1 MKLYIYEHC
10 PFCARVAFVA
20 NALNLDLEYQ
30 VVDYAD
36 ANTLIDLIGK
46 KMVPVLEKDDGTV
59 MAESLDIIA
68 LFIEQAG
75 LDTTH
80 QPSEAV
86 LAFQQQAFPLVQGI
100 GYPRYTRLGLKEY
113 PTQASHEA
121 WRAKKETPELNF
133 ERLLAET
140 DHLVSQVN
148 ERLVSAQQLLEIE
161 QGQSALSLVD
171 QAVMF
176 SLLRVFYAESS
187 IEWPEDLQQWMEKN
201 AAKEG
206 ATLLRA

>member
-10 PFCARVAFVA
+10 PFCARVAFIA
-20 NALNLDLEYQ
+20 NALNLPLEYQ

-46 KMVPVLEKDDGTV
+46 KMVPVLEKDDGSV

-75 LDTTH
+75 LDATH

-86 LAFQQQAFPLVQGI
+86 LSFQQQAFALVQGI

-113 PTQASHEA
+113 PSQASHDA

-133 ERLLAET
+133 ERLLAQTPE
-140 DHLVSQVN
+140 LVAQVN
-148 ERLVSAQQLLEIE
+148 ERLVQALELLAIE
-161 QGQSALSLVD
+161 QGQSSLSLVD

-176 SLLRVFYAESS
+176 SLLRAFYAEPS
-187 IEWPEDLQQWMEKN
+187 IEWPLELHQWMEKN
-201 AAKEG
+201 AATQG
-206 ATLLRA
+206 ATLLRP